1 MRRAIASLALLLAAV
16 ALAGQEEVFE
26 KAFSMEGVSR
36 VSVENVNGRVE
47 ALAWDKP
54 YLKVRAVKTA
64 NGGNTEETLRL
75 TEIRVRKTGDQIK
88 VETVSPNRHRLF
100 GFLYFGSHNA
110 RVGYEV

>member
-1 MRRAIASLALLLAAV
+1 MRRAVASLAILLAAV

-26 KAFSMEGVSR
+26 KAFSMEGGSR

-64 NGGNTEETLRL
+64 SGSNTEETLRL
-75 TEIRVRKTGDQIK
+75 TEIRVRQTGDQIK
-88 VETVSPNRHRLF
+88 VETVNPHRQRPF
-100 GFLYFGSHNA
+100 SFLHLGSRNP
-110 RVGYEV
+110 RGDY